1 MFVRISILSSYAL
14 SMILF
19 NRQVLYQME
28 PMDVSISDTRNVE
41 TGNNQGNAVQVGSFE
56 SRVDDILTKVDK
68 VLISGQVQTIS
79 IPVIYNFYFFYKSL
93 T

>member
-41 TGNNQGNAVQVGSFE
+41 TGNNQGNAAQVGSFE